1 MNKKEPGELEDR
13 PQTSGMSGMSG
24 MNMMMGMMVACCLAV
39 FAFSLFAGGGLG
51 WWWGRSRPQPVNPP
65 INSSQ
70 PQK

>member
-1 MNKKEPGELEDR
+1 MNKKEPGKLEEH
-13 PQTSGMSGMSG
+13 PQEESRMSG

-39 FAFSLFAGGGLG
+39 LAFSLVAGGGLG
-51 WWWGRSRPQPVNPP
+51 WWWGRSRPQPVNSP

>member
-1 MNKKEPGELEDR
+1 MNKKEPGELENR
-13 PQTSGMSGMSG
+13 PQTSGMSG
-24 MNMMMGMMVACCLAV
+24 MNMMMGMMVAFCLAV

-51 WWWGRSRPQPVNPP
+51 WWWGRSRPQPVSSP

>member
-13 PQTSGMSGMSG
+13 PQTSGMSGM
-24 MNMMMGMMVACCLAV
+24 NMMMGMMIVCCLAV

-51 WWWGRSRPQPVNPP
+51 WRWGRSRPQPVNSP
-65 INSSQ
+65 INSFQ

>member
-1 MNKKEPGELEDR
+1 MNKKELRESEDR
-13 PQTSGMSGMSG
+13 PHISG

-39 FAFSLFAGGGLG
+39 VAFSLFAGGGLG
-51 WWWGRSRPQPVNPP
+51 WWSRSRPQPVNSP

>member
-1 MNKKEPGELEDR
+1 MNKKEPGELENR
-13 PQTSGMSGMSG
+13 PQTSRMSG

-51 WWWGRSRPQPVNPP
+51 WWWGRSRPQPVISP

>member
-1 MNKKEPGELEDR
+1 MSKKKPEELEDR
-13 PQTSGMSGMSG
+13 PQTSGMSG

-39 FAFSLFAGGGLG
+39 FAFFLVTGGGLG
-51 WWWGRSRPQPVNPP
+51 WWWSRSRPQPVNSP